1 MPLFSD
7 QELLGVLTA
16 DYGEQHERF
25 LTQGDLALLDTLAS
39 LAGAMIY
46 NSWLYM
52 ELEERN
58 RELERKVDGLNAQAN
73 RWKGAFL
80 VVLSLGAVA
89 GWLAERASSLWTA
102 P

>member
-1 MPLFSD
+1 MSKRSVDAARRQSEREQIAALSV
-7 QELLGVLTA
+7 EVHHLTEA
-16 DYGEQHERF
+16 V
-25 LTQGDLALLDTLAS
+25 
-39 LAGAMIY
+39 
-46 NSWLYM
+46 
-52 ELEERN
+52 